1 VIVHDFIL
9 HSLRHFLSPT
19 RLSAADAA
27 FTERRGCVYCR
38 VPAPPWDVFHSPR
51 PRTRRP
57 YSKIR
62 PLLISPRLHPIG
74 NKLELQ
80 AVSSMSAGVE
90 GKLDV
95 LDPQDQ
101 ARFEQLVLPHLDAAF
116 NLSRWL
122 LRGRADAE
130 DVAQESMMR
139 AFRFFRGF
147 HGGDARAW
155 LLQIVRNTCYTW
167 LEKNR
172 SVDLTTEFNE
182 ELHQQPSVSPETLA
196 IAGDNRERL
205 TRALEELPVRFREV
219 LILRELEGCSYKEIA
234 AITSVPIG
242 TVMSALA
249 RARQR
254 LQRVLTQPAAQQKQA
269 AETGGRP

>member
-1 VIVHDFIL
+1 MLLPPQNVDL
-9 HSLRHFLSPT
+9 
-19 RLSAADAA
+19 LSASVGIYRAA
-27 FTERRGCVYCR
+27 RGAFYAW
-38 VPAPPWDVFHSPR
+38 VPAPPWDVFRLFR
-51 PRTRRP
+51 PQRHRA
-57 YSKIR
+57 YSKFADFYLSPFA
-62 PLLISPRLHPIG
+62 PLG
-74 NKLELQ
+74 NKISAQ
-80 AVSSMSAGVE
+80 AVPSMNARVE
-90 GKLDV
+90 GEGLDV
-95 LDPQDQ
+95 LDPQDR

-122 LRGRADAE
+122 LHGRADAE
-130 DVAQESMMR
+130 DVAQEATMR

-172 SVDLTTEFNE
+172 SVDLSTEFDE
-182 ELHQQPSVSPETLA
+182 ELHAQPSTTPETLA

-234 AITSVPIG
+234 AITSAPIG
-242 TVMSALA
+242 TVMSSLA

-254 LQRVLTQPAAQQKQA
+254 LQRVLTQPAGQA
-269 AETGGRP
+269 RQEASRGL

>member
-1 VIVHDFIL
+1 
-9 HSLRHFLSPT
+9 
-19 RLSAADAA
+19 
-27 FTERRGCVYCR
+27 VYFR
-38 VPAPPWDVFHSPR
+38 VPRAALGRVSFIKTANAPPLFQNLGVFNFSH
-51 PRTRRP
+51 
-57 YSKIR
+57 
-62 PLLISPRLHPIG
+62 LHPIG
-74 NKLELQ
+74 NKLEAW

-122 LRGRADAE
+122 LHGRADAE
-130 DVAQESMMR
+130 DVAQESMLR

-172 SVDLTTEFNE
+172 SVDLTTEFDE
-182 ELHQQPSVSPETLA
+182 KLHPQPSVSPETLA

-254 LQRVLTQPAAQQKQA
+254 LQRVLTQPPAQQKQEA
-269 AETGGRP
+269 RREL

>member
-1 VIVHDFIL
+1 MF
-9 HSLRHFLSPT
+9 SPQHAT
-19 RLSAADAA
+19 PP
-27 FTERRGCVYCR
+27 RRGIYRAARLR
-38 VPAPPWDVFHSPR
+38 VLQGPRAALGRVSFIKTADPSPLFQ
-51 PRTRRP
+51 
-57 YSKIR
+57 IR
-62 PLLISPRLHPIG
+62 PFLISPRLHPIG
-74 NKLELQ
+74 NKLDIQ

-130 DVAQESMMR
+130 DVAQESMLR

-182 ELHQQPSVSPETLA
+182 ELHLQPSVSPETLA

-234 AITSVPIG
+234 TITSIPIG

-254 LQRVLTQPAAQQKQA
+254 LQRVLTQPPAQQKQEA
-269 AETGGRP
+269 RREL